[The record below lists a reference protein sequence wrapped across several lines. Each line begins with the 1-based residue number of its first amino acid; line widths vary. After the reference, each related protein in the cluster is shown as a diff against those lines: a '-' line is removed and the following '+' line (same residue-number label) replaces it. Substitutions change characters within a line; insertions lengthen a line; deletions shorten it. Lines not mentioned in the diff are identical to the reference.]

1 MSSKGMVIL
10 YTGDGKG
17 KTTAALGLALRAVGR
32 GLKVLMIQFIKEE
45 GSSGEHFSS
54 ARLHPEFEL
63 IATGKGFVGMAGDTH
78 PFEDHKKAAEEGLE
92 LARERMLSG
101 EYDVVILDEICN
113 AVNLGL
119 LKLEDVVE
127 LIDAKP
133 DKVHLVLTGRDANKE
148 LIDRADLV
156 TEMRKVKHPFERGR
170 WARIGIDI

>member
-1 MSSKGMVIL
+1 M
-10 YTGDGKG
+10 
-17 KTTAALGLALRAVGR
+17 
-32 GLKVLMIQFIKEE
+32 
-45 GSSGEHFSS
+45 
-54 ARLHPEFEL
+54 
-63 IATGKGFVGMAGDTH
+63 
-78 PFEDHKKAAEEGLE
+78 
-92 LARERMLSG
+92 
-101 EYDVVILDEICN
+101 ILDEVCN

-156 TEMRKVKHPFERGR
+156 TEMRKVKHPFEKGR